1 MYAYSE
7 NPDLKLGMIFNS
19 KKEAKFAI
27 ESHCIRRGMV
37 VNFVKNDKSRLRG
50 VCKNEGCEWV
60 IHVSP
65 VNKDSCWQI
74 KTFKPEHKNCYWNV
88 KNKNIKSSWLGETFV
103 SKLKSNPKLGTRE
116 LREEVKSTL
125 NVSLTYKQAYL
136 GRKKALKLVDGSIAE
151 QFSQI
156 RNYCAE
162 LRRSDEGASVILKL
176 TDGDD
181 APRFQRLY
189 VCFSACKQ
197 GFKESCR
204 PVVGV
209 DGCFLK
215 TNIGGQL
222 LTAVGLDPN
231 NNIFPIAY
239 ALVEGETKDS
249 WMWFLQLLN
258 NDIGFENEDGWT
270 FMSDKQKGLIPAF
283 ENLFPNAENRFCVRH
298 LYTNMKHDG
307 FRGVGIKNALWA
319 AARATRVE
327 EFKRR
332 MEDLKKINHDAYIW
346 LSKKPEQH
354 WFKAYFST
362 IPKCDILLNNMCECF
377 NSMIL
382 DAREK
387 PIISMFETLRNLL
400 MVRFQTNREKA
411 EKWDGVMCPKIKVV
425 LAKNSKE
432 AAVFSP
438 LMADETHFQI
448 TGLHQQH
455 SVDLCRMTCS
465 CRKWDLTGIPCAH
478 AVCAIWCKQENPE
491 DYVHRFY
498 SVLKYKQC
506 YSRSIMPIN
515 GPALWPECQFTPPL
529 PPIYKEKVGRPAKL
543 RRRQP
548 DEVPASRQSKL
559 KGVKRNNKCRTC
571 GGFGHNQMSC
581 NITKASGLDKPTQE
595 NNEMDRGQIQT
606 PQNYNEMDI
615 GDIESAPQTCNE
627 AEFVATGQG
636 NTTSDESEKFISNK
650 TVERGEAAF
659 KKRKKLQV
667 VRQQESG
674 VTITGSSNRISS
686 VNVEKVLNKQTHV
699 IVKGGRNFV
708 TVSSLR
714 ASLDDQ
720 RKKTPIESNGSR
732 SMKDAAKENGTGSS
746 SKS

>member
-1 MYAYSE
+1 MQGDEGDDDCAESDE
-7 NPDLKLGMIFNS
+7 LESAFDS
-19 KKEAKFAI
+19 QEEDSQKF
-27 ESHCIRRGMV
+27 EM
-37 VNFVKNDKSRLRG
+37 
-50 VCKNEGCEWV
+50 
-60 IHVSP
+60 
-65 VNKDSCWQI
+65 I

-116 LREEVKSTL
+116 FQEEVKSTL

-136 GRKKALKLVDGSIAE
+136 GRKKALKLVDGRIAE

-162 LRRSDEGASVILKL
+162 LRRSDEGASLILKL

-204 PVVGV
+204 PV
-209 DGCFLK
+209 
-215 TNIGGQL
+215 L

-307 FRGVGIKNALWA
+307 FRCVGIKNALWA
-319 AARATRVE
+319 AARATRVK

-354 WFKAYFST
+354 WSKAYFST

-387 PIISMFETLRNLL
+387 PIISMFKTLRNLL

-411 EKWDGVMCPKIKVV
+411 EK
-425 LAKNSKE
+425 
-432 AAVFSP
+432 
-438 LMADETHFQI
+438 
-448 TGLHQQH
+448 
-455 SVDLCRMTCS
+455 
-465 CRKWDLTGIPCAH
+465 
-478 AVCAIWCKQENPE
+478 
-491 DYVHRFY
+491 
-498 SVLKYKQC
+498 
-506 YSRSIMPIN
+506 
-515 GPALWPECQFTPPL
+515 
-529 PPIYKEKVGRPAKL
+529 
-543 RRRQP
+543 
-548 DEVPASRQSKL
+548 
-559 KGVKRNNKCRTC
+559 
-571 GGFGHNQMSC
+571 
-581 NITKASGLDKPTQE
+581 
-595 NNEMDRGQIQT
+595 
-606 PQNYNEMDI
+606 
-615 GDIESAPQTCNE
+615 
-627 AEFVATGQG
+627 
-636 NTTSDESEKFISNK
+636 
-650 TVERGEAAF
+650 
-659 KKRKKLQV
+659 
-667 VRQQESG
+667 
-674 VTITGSSNRISS
+674 
-686 VNVEKVLNKQTHV
+686 
-699 IVKGGRNFV
+699 
-708 TVSSLR
+708 
-714 ASLDDQ
+714 
-720 RKKTPIESNGSR
+720 
-732 SMKDAAKENGTGSS
+732 
-746 SKS
+746 